1 MYLENGGHIFMNEQ
15 LLKMNGLSLKILE
28 ELSYESHLGISLKK
42 NLHYFD
48 KASLML
54 ELAMAT
60 EWEVLRDVLFN
71 S

>member
-60 EWEVLRDVLFN
+60 EREALRDVLFN

>member
-1 MYLENGGHIFMNEQ
+1 
-15 LLKMNGLSLKILE
+15 MNGLSLKILG

-60 EWEVLRDVLFN
+60 EWEALRDVLFN